1 MRIARGVFRLDERLK
16 GEVRV
21 VERAV
26 ALPEVPRRA
35 PEDDAHL
42 RGRTVEINML
52 DAVSGG
58 AAVPLCTAT
67 ARAAADLELR
77 LQLVGTSPVNSQA
90 RAAQSVC
97 GRVLQ
102 CIVVRARLDSAASR
116 RP

>member
-42 RGRTVEINML
+42 RGRSVKSVQA
-52 DAVSGG
+52 DAVCG
-58 AAVPLCTAT
+58 AAVPQSTAT
-67 ARAAADLELR
+67 ARAAPDLDLR
-77 LQLVGTSPVNSQA
+77 LQLGRTRPVNSQA
-90 RAAQSVC
+90 RAAQSDC

-102 CIVVRARLDSAASR
+102 CIVVPLSLDSAASR